1 MLRVQLKKGTSM
13 WIWLLLFMVLPTL
26 LYCAIDY
33 ALYRDT
39 DWRVQLLG
47 LGLLLICVGWTAS
60 FAITT
65 PAVS

>member
-1 MLRVQLKKGTSM
+1 M
-13 WIWLLLFMVLPTL
+13 WIWLLLFMLLPTL

-47 LGLLLICVGWTAS
+47 LGLLVICVGWSAS
-60 FAITT
+60 FALITSS
-65 PAVS
+65 VS